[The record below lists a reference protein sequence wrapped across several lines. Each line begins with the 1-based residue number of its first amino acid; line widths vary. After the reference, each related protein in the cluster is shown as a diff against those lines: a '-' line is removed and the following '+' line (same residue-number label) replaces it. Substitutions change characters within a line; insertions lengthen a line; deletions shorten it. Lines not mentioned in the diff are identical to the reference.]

1 MENWRNR
8 TKKKNEQKK
17 EKKERASNKHRR
29 ARKQCSSYMIKHET
43 GGNCGVFFGWEG
55 FEFIAMI
62 KFIQSDRFWWRLR
75 MEEGERADKT

>member
-43 GGNCGVFFGWEG
+43 GGNCGVFLDGRD
-55 FEFIAMI
+55 
-62 KFIQSDRFWWRLR
+62 SS
-75 MEEGERADKT
+75 